1 MSAASMHLRI
11 LLPYRVFAD
20 LPEVEK
26 LSVETV
32 KGSYGFLPNRLDC
45 VAPLAPGILSYR
57 AGAEERFVA
66 IDQGV
71 LVKAGREVTV
81 SVRHATGGVDLG
93 QLEEVV
99 AREFVNLDERERS
112 VRSTLARIESGFIRR
127 YMELHR
133 E

>member
-1 MSAASMHLRI
+1 MSASSMHLRI

-20 LPEVEK
+20 LPEVNK

-45 VAPLAPGILSYR
+45 VVPLVPGILSCR
-57 AGAEERFVA
+57 AGAEESYVA

-71 LVKAGREVTV
+71 LVKAGREVVV
-81 SVRHATGGVDLG
+81 SVRHATGGADLG
-93 QLEEVV
+93 SLEKAV
-99 AREFVNLDERERS
+99 AQEFGTLDERERS